1 MRRIDTSKYS
11 EYIEYAKECTANHVY
26 PLSIATGTQDGDIYI
41 DDKGC
46 VIFWHA
52 CGFVY
57 ISGNVGPDALETIYQ
72 EFLVKDSERRFL
84 LITDSELVTEYYA
97 SHDSLL
103 FENRIEYVHSGILGN
118 PPVLED
124 SFEFERITRENIGD
138 IRGRIIPSFS
148 WKSDEVF
155 LRNGFGFMARSKEN
169 GSFAAVA
176 FSSAVSPEEVDIG
189 VETIEA
195 FRYHGLASCLAY
207 RMCKEIIHQGR
218 KPVWAH
224 AEVNKGSQ
232 KTALSVGF
240 RQCGIN
246 TVIHKKKPT

>member
-1 MRRIDTSKYS
+1 
-11 EYIEYAKECTANHVY
+11 
-26 PLSIATGTQDGDIYI
+26 
-41 DDKGC
+41 
-46 VIFWHA
+46 
-52 CGFVY
+52 
-57 ISGNVGPDALETIYQ
+57 
-72 EFLVKDSERRFL
+72 
-84 LITDSELVTEYYA
+84 
-97 SHDSLL
+97 
-103 FENRIEYVHSGILGN
+103 
-118 PPVLED
+118 
-124 SFEFERITRENIGD
+124 
-138 IRGRIIPSFS
+138 
-148 WKSDEVF
+148 
-155 LRNGFGFMARSKEN
+155 MARSKEN

-246 TVIHKKKPT
+246 TVIHKKQKT